1 MNDLRKLAGLEPLNE
16 DNKGVGSIHW
26 EDEDFDATN
35 PTVLI
40 RGYGTLRYNSLQ
52 DNIARELADMS
63 EQVSRGGLEVV
74 ANHKLLDEKSAF
86 IYKVRAFLDVT
97 EEMQNPQIK
106 RKLTL
111 HKKNSLFNRIKNSDQ

>member
-16 DNKGVGSIHW
+16 DGPGSIYW
-26 EDEDFDATN
+26 DDDDFDATN